1 MADNYDGSIRI
12 DTRINTQPIDAGVSQ
27 IEDKIKG
34 LASTVGLAFGMKEL
48 VEFGSKAINAASD
61 LAEAQNVVD
70 TAFGSMSYK
79 MEQFAATALDTYG
92 ISELTAKNMGSTYMA
107 MAKGMGVAEGAA
119 SDMAVTLTG
128 RLSDIMSFYNKSQ
141 TEVDTIGRSLI
152 TGETEP
158 LKAIGVVM
166 TQTNLQA
173 YAMAQGLNKAYNE
186 MSAQEQLLVRYKYF
200 LEQTAMAEGDFADTS
215 EGWANQTRLLSERLN
230 QFITN
235 FGQLF
240 INAFTPVL
248 QFANEAVSFLNDLFF
263 GGNEEDSTAVKNAEA
278 VADEV
283 SAVGTEADKSKKKLN
298 NLLSGFD
305 ELHIISGSKSKS
317 SETIDAG
324 IDTSDLLGVSLEKDT
339 ASAKK
344 SAKKYRDILNQIYL
358 AFKQHPLT
366 KIIENIL
373 DDLGDFFGFIDEKG
387 NIDAGA
393 IVTTLEDILTAFL
406 AYKAVTGVISGI
418 GAFQTGFSSLIGIIT
433 ANPVAAAIVGL
444 TALGIAI
451 YDLTLELKKQN
462 IADCFGDISISFE
475 EIAELTDPISGGM
488 DKIADAFADNKTK
501 LETAKDN
508 FKEIATA
515 VQETMDAFKG
525 GENDSSVEDFA
536 QQLDGFIDAALG
548 VNDAVTDTSAL
559 EALYASDG
567 VISEAEQKSLD
578 LIAGIGDSVAGKI
591 ETIRAQIHT
600 ITQTAID
607 ENRSLLESELQNI
620 QDLYDEIARMT
631 SMQEDIKTTATWERL
646 KSGAYTYNSY
656 AELADAIKEAQQQAE
671 KSRDEVKQSSYE
683 NVISAITYGL
693 NNGTMTEEEAERY
706 KKDQFALIDE
716 SLKAKEIESKKYERD
731 VITAWAQG
739 AMVNMSKYYYGNDPD
754 GQKKMQQYFD
764 LLLSTPDGVDIESLA
779 LQLGESNYY
788 RNAFSALHE
797 LSGMTGFDFQ
807 EEWTRLNKECGD
819 NGKRGGEEF
828 YSKFAEVIE
837 NSDIRAEDILPKV
850 EDIKRLGE
858 DSEEAYVAAVTGWI
872 ENTDFLM
879 TIGTS
884 VDSTEADAWLTDY
897 KKKLGDLS
905 ISPTVYAQQ
914 PPSALP
920 YGNNEIAIKLF
931 FEGENVETA
940 SQSVLFEGTGRE
952 KLFNIPV
959 TVNNG
964 KGR

>member
-166 TQTNLQA
+166 TQTNLEA
-173 YAMAQGLNKAYNE
+173 YAMAQGLKTAYNE

-235 FGQLF
+235 FGQLL

-305 ELHIISGSKSKS
+305 ELHIISSTKSKS

-373 DDLGDFFGFIDEKG
+373 GDLGDFFGFIDEKG

-406 AYKAVTGVISGI
+406 AYKAIDGTISIVKNWGW
-418 GAFQTGFSSLIGIIT
+418 AFGNLIKLIV
-433 ANPVAAAIVGL
+433 AHPVAAAIAGI
-444 TALGIAI
+444 TALTIGIINLASEMERQ
-451 YDLTLELKKQN
+451 DL
-462 IADCFGDISISFE
+462 ASHFGDISISFE
-475 EIAELTDPISGGM
+475 EISELTDPISGGI
-488 DKIADAFADNKTK
+488 DKVADAFSDNKAK
-501 LETAKDN
+501 LQTAKDN
-508 FKEIATA
+508 FVEIAKA
-515 VQETMDAFKG
+515 VKRTMDAFKG

-536 QQLDGFIDAALG
+536 QQLDGFIDSALG

-671 KSRDEVKQSSYE
+671 KSRDEVKQASYE

-716 SLKAKEIESKKYERD
+716 SLKTKELESKKYERD
-731 VITAWAQG
+731 VITAWARG
-739 AMVNMSKYYYGNDPD
+739 AFTGMANDVD
-754 GQKKMQQYFD
+754 GTEIGRKKLMQYFD
-764 LLLSTPDGVDIESLA
+764 LLVSQPSNVSGIQDIAYALGDEEYLNETFEAFERMEHEFGIDFIEEWNRLNNEIGRGSEESADEYIDCLKTVFENSGIGADTILPALDSFKEYGIYGAKYATEAALGYAENVEIPLDFSVKVDTTDADKWLI
-779 LQLGESNYY
+779 
-788 RNAFSALHE
+788 
-797 LSGMTGFDFQ
+797 DFQ
-807 EEWTRLNKECGD
+807 NKG
-819 NGKRGGEEF
+819 NH
-828 YSKFAEVIE
+828 
-837 NSDIRAEDILPKV
+837 
-850 EDIKRLGE
+850 
-858 DSEEAYVAAVTGWI
+858 
-872 ENTDFLM
+872 
-879 TIGTS
+879 
-884 VDSTEADAWLTDY
+884 LT
-897 KKKLGDLS
+897 
-905 ISPTVYAQQ
+905 ISPSVYAQQ

-931 FEGENVETA
+931 FEGENIETA